1 MELVVFVVGALIV
14 AGGAI
19 GVVSYRNPVHCAL
32 SLVMTLFGVAVLF
45 VQLDAHFLA
54 VVQVIVYAGAIVIL
68 FLFVL
73 MLLGVDRAEDLGIEP
88 IKGQRPMALLVG
100 VALIASALAVIVSL
114 GDALTGASS
123 TTKEIGPSQDNA
135 KELGELLFTRYA
147 FAFEITGVLL
157 TIAVVAAVVFA
168 RKVKGELQEIPPSAL
183 DETRATTPVTDATVA
198 DAAKVD
204 EKAHG

>member
-14 AGGAI
+14 AAGAI
-19 GVVSYRNPVHCAL
+19 GVVTMRNPVHSAL

-88 IKGQRPMALLVG
+88 IKGQRPMALIVG
-100 VALIASALAVIVSL
+100 VALIASALAVIVSM
-114 GDALTGASS
+114 GDALTGGIS
-123 TTKEIGPSQDNA
+123 TTKELGPSQDNA
-135 KELGELLFTRYA
+135 KALGELLFTRYA
-147 FAFEITGVLL
+147 FAFEITGLLL

-168 RKVKGELQEIPPSAL
+168 RKVKGELQDIPPSAL
-183 DETRATTPVTDATVA
+183 DEINARTA
-198 DAAKVD
+198 DAEEAKVD
-204 EKAHG
+204 EGARG

>member
-1 MELVVFVVGALIV
+1 MELVVFIVGAAII
-14 AGGAI
+14 AAGAI
-19 GVVSYRNPVHCAL
+19 GVVIMRNPVHCAL

-73 MLLGVDRAEDLGIEP
+73 MLLGVDRAEDLRIEP
-88 IKGQRPMALLVG
+88 IKGQRPMALIIG
-100 VALIASALAVIVSL
+100 VALVASALAVIVSL
-114 GDALTGASS
+114 GDALTG
-123 TTKEIGPSQDNA
+123 TTSKTKAIGPSQDNA
-135 KELGELLFTRYA
+135 RELGELLFTRYA

-168 RKVKGELQEIPPSAL
+168 RKVKGDLQDVPPSAL
-183 DETRATTPVTDATVA
+183 DAINERQGAAA
-198 DAAKVD
+198 DGSAAKVD
-204 EKAHG
+204 EGAKG